1 MPNRHQE
8 LAQLLRALQLSH
20 SASSFDDLAMRAARE
35 GLTHEAFL
43 YELAQQEYAYRHQR
57 RLARLLRESQL
68 PREKTF
74 QRLEVNWF
82 GPLLTQ
88 QIERLRG
95 GTFVEQA
102 VNVIAVG
109 KPGTGKSH
117 VAAALGHALVSQ
129 GQAVYWSSTAALVQ
143 RLLAAKRDLRLPRE
157 LARLDRYACVIL
169 DDIGYVQHDRDEMEV
184 LFTFLAERYERRSVI
199 LTTNL
204 VFSEWNRIFKDP
216 MTTMAAIDRV
226 VHHSVI
232 LDMMSLESYRAK
244 EASAAQGA
252 AQSSKPMTITSEPQ
266 SN

>member
-1 MPNRHQE
+1 MANRHQD
-8 LAQLLRALQLSH
+8 LTRLLQALQLSH
-20 SASSFDDLAMRAARE
+20 AAGCFAELAMRAARE
-35 GLTHEAFL
+35 GLSHEAFL

-57 RLARLLRESQL
+57 RLERLLRASKL

-74 QRLEVNWF
+74 AQLDLRCF
-82 GPLLTQ
+82 GPLLVQ
-88 QIERLRG
+88 QIEHLRT

-102 VNVIAVG
+102 MNVIAVG

-129 GQAVYWSSTAALVQ
+129 GQAVYWTSTAALVQ
-143 RLLAAKRDLRLPRE
+143 HLLAAKRDLRLPRE
-157 LARLDRYACVIL
+157 LARLDRFMCVIL

-184 LFTFLAERYERRSVI
+184 MFTFLAERYERRTVI

-204 VFSEWNRIFKDP
+204 VFSEWERIFKDP

-232 LDMMSLESYRAK
+232 LDMMGLESYRAK
-244 EASAAQGA
+244 EASAQKA
-252 AQSSKPMTITSEPQ
+252 ASAAA
-266 SN
+266 